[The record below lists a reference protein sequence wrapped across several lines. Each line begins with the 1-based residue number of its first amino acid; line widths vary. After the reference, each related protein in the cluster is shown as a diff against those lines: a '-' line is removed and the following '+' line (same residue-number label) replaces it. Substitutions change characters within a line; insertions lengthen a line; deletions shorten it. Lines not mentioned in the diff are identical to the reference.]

1 MSEAVRVAEFYS
13 GIGGMR
19 YALMLAGIEHHVVA
33 SFEISPAAN
42 DVYEHNFGER
52 PRQVSLA
59 SQDPSV
65 SGPRRVRVMSGR
77 HQER

>member
-19 YALMLAGIEHHVVA
+19 YALMLAKIEHRVVA

-52 PRQVSLA
+52 PRQVA
-59 SQDPSV
+59 SSQ
-65 SGPRRVRVMSGR
+65 RVR
-77 HQER
+77 